1 MTTWDWTSWQWW
13 HHLLHSKITSGFQLT
28 ILIIQLI
35 LQVLPSV
42 LWRCWL
48 GGWKGIRP
56 VKNTPS
62 GGVLVWLSVWSE
74 VQICIWPSWCHC
86 HSLSLV
92 SVKSWLVL
100 PFKYR
105 LTWVVQE
112 KGPLNGCVC
121 VCVCY
126 PIGQGCISVCLWC
139 WCTVVKCLTRSSW
152 YWCDSYHRGELV
164 CIHWLHI
171 THEKGNLSWML
182 GAGLQISKC
191 KIYLSSI
198 SIKKL
203 VTTSDTIQTCQQHV
217 STSRCSSS
225 VSQSRRPYLDTAPS
239 ASPLSSA
246 TSCPPPISQ
255 SPLHGA
261 VDVQQS

>member
-1 MTTWDWTSWQWW
+1 MMASFTSLQN
-13 HHLLHSKITSGFQLT
+13 HFRFPVDHFNHPAYPTGFAFSALTLLVGPLEGHPACKKTPRVVGCWCGCLSGA
-28 ILIIQLI
+28 
-35 LQVLPSV
+35 
-42 LWRCWL
+42 RCRFAY
-48 GGWKGIRP
+48 GPADAIA
-56 VKNTPS
+56 T
-62 GGVLVWLSVWSE
+62 
-74 VQICIWPSWCHC
+74 HC
-86 HSLSLV
+86 LV

-112 KGPLNGCVC
+112 KGPLNGC